1 MDLDE
6 QSCQRNCW
14 KALIL
19 PVAPEDWHEE
29 RFICEEVLR
38 CFRQVEEPLFV
49 LLQRW
54 IVRVPGG
61 FDLLESLHV
70 WVEIL
75 CWSSIKVVCVDVS
88 FFQALHH
95 ALVEFKD
102 LGLEFLLVHIF
113 LLLSANHTVDLL
125 HKLIDAL
132 LNDWA
137 EILAVLFVP
146 QMLIALVLNSVT
158 IQISRPVFEWN

>member
-1 MDLDE
+1 M
-6 QSCQRNCW
+6 
-14 KALIL
+14 
-19 PVAPEDWHEE
+19 
-29 RFICEEVLR
+29 R

-102 LGLEFLLVHIF
+102 LGLEFLLVRIF

-132 LNDWA
+132 LND
-137 EILAVLFVP
+137 
-146 QMLIALVLNSVT
+146 
-158 IQISRPVFEWN
+158 